1 MEIMFIVGDR
11 MKKVNG
17 HLHIMDDGAG
27 RLSIPA
33 LALSDSDFRA
43 SCDVTITVEGATII
57 IRKIEGGNFAAYY
70 YQKIR
75 NFKKELYL
83 KLKNG
88 MPTAGSLL
96 NNLKKN
102 IGDYNK
108 ELEEG
113 NDDTA
118 NRIERAL
125 EYLGN
130 IFFSDERILLS
141 MFYRY
146 KTHIILE
153 MEGCNHSIMFE
164 YLVGP
169 FNKNHA
175 TRIRRLLRERPDV
188 DIGLFTQLNREVA
201 EERVKK
207 ELHDMDTSRIHI
219 FDQWTDVPED
229 IMNAMKIDR
238 SCGYSMRIRS
248 NA

>member
-1 MEIMFIVGDR
+1 MFIAGDK
-11 MKKVNG
+11 MTKVNG
-17 HLHIMDDGAG
+17 HLHIMKDGAG
-27 RLSIPA
+27 RLSIPS
-33 LALSDSDFRA
+33 LALSDSDFRS
-43 SCDVTITVEGATII
+43 SCDVTITVEGDTIF
-57 IRKIEGGNFAAYY
+57 IRKIEGGNFSAYY

-75 NFKKELYL
+75 NFKKDLYL

-108 ELEEG
+108 DLEER
-113 NDDTA
+113 DDDPA
-118 NRIERAL
+118 NRIEKAL

-130 IFFSDERILLS
+130 IYFSDERILLS

-153 MEGCNHSIMFE
+153 MEGCNRSIMFE

-175 TRIRRLLRERPDV
+175 TRIRRLLRERPDRE
-188 DIGLFTQLNREVA
+188 IGLFTQLNREVA
-201 EERVKK
+201 EERMKK
-207 ELHDMDTSRIHI
+207 ELRDMDTSRIYI
-219 FDQWTDVPED
+219 FDQWTDIPGD
-229 IMNAMKIDR
+229 IMNTMKIDR
-238 SCGYSMRIRS
+238 NCKYNMRIG
-248 NA
+248 